1 MAVEQKP
8 QKLNSEKNYVM
19 TFDSVGNS
27 LSLIRNANL
36 ARHSGVSLPFS
47 KANLALAKILTRSG
61 FCRGWRVVPKQ
72 GSAHG
77 DKFEKQQTSRQ
88 DYGVLALKSGLNPKR
103 KLNAKKPKG
112 KKTKTKFR
120 NQLPPVRV
128 ANAKTKQTQTVVKE
142 IQLGLKYVGLYARP
156 VLTGCKQIS
165 RPSLRLRRNQRR
177 LAVYNPFKHGL
188 TIISTSGG
196 LMTHQEARKQ
206 KLGGEILFSIW

>member
-1 MAVEQKP
+1 
-8 QKLNSEKNYVM
+8 M

-72 GSAHG
+72 NAVIKGQWAKQGPTSHQEHG
-77 DKFEKQQTSRQ
+77 VF
-88 DYGVLALKSGLNPKR
+88 ALKSVVHRKGKLNPKKR
-103 KLNAKKPKG
+103 SG
-112 KKTKTKFR
+112 KKTQKKPTR
-120 NQLPPVRV
+120 NPLEPVRA

-156 VLTGCKQIS
+156 VLTGLKQIS
-165 RPSLRLRRNQRR
+165 RPSLRVRRNQRR
-177 LAVYNPFKHGL
+177 LALYNRFKHGL
-188 TIISTSGG
+188 TVISTSGG

>member
-1 MAVEQKP
+1 
-8 QKLNSEKNYVM
+8 M

-72 GSAHG
+72 GSAHTAHVG
-77 DKFEKQQTSRQ
+77 KRPQTPSQ
-88 DYGVLALKSGLNPKR
+88 DHGVLALRSVRHSKR
-103 KLNAKKPKG
+103 KLNPKKRKG
-112 KKTKTKFR
+112 KQAKISGQNPIVFGG
-120 NQLPPVRV
+120 V
-128 ANAKTKQTQTVVKE
+128 AHAKNKQTQTVVKE

-177 LAVYNPFKHGL
+177 LALYNRFKHGL
-188 TIISTSGG
+188 TVISTSHGW
-196 LMTHQEARKQ
+196 MTHQEARKQ

>member
-1 MAVEQKP
+1 
-8 QKLNSEKNYVM
+8 M

-72 GSAHG
+72 SHA
-77 DKFEKQQTSRQ
+77 KTSFGFHFKNTKKKNKAST
-88 DYGVLALKSGLNPKR
+88 GVLALKSVPVMQTQNLNPNQKHQ
-103 KLNAKKPKG
+103 G
-112 KKTKTKFR
+112 KKAKPGLVKRGFKGA
-120 NQLPPVRV
+120 PVGV
-128 ANAKTKQTQTVVKE
+128 VNAKTKQTQTVVKE

-177 LAVYNPFKHGL
+177 LALYNTFKHGL
-188 TIISTSGG
+188 TVISTSHG

>member
-1 MAVEQKP
+1 
-8 QKLNSEKNYVM
+8 M

-72 GSAHG
+72 GLEA
-77 DKFEKQQTSRQ
+77 TLRQ
-88 DYGVLALKSGLNPKR
+88 NGKGHKKNQKPSGVLTLKSVATQKR
-103 KLNAKKPKG
+103 KLKTFSRKG
-112 KKTKTKFR
+112 KKAKHGLTR
-120 NQLPPVRV
+120 NQTGSVGV
-128 ANAKTKQTQTVVKE
+128 ANGKTKQTQTVVKE

-177 LAVYNPFKHGL
+177 LALYNVVKHGL